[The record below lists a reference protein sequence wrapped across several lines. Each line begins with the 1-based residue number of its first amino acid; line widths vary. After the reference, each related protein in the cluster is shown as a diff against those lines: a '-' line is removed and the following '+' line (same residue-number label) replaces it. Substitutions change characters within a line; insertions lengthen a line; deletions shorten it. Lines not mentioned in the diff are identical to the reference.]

1 MTTLK
6 LDRYALKWFDVR
18 EEIVR
23 NLIWKWEGMKV
34 VLHIGIKRR
43 KFLERVA

>member
-1 MTTLK
+1 MV
-6 LDRYALKWFDVR
+6 DVR

-34 VLHIGIKRR
+34 VLQTGIKRR
-43 KFLERVA
+43 KFLEYVA